1 MSNLE
6 EKCTMPRKE
15 GRTEGRKKGRKEGRK
30 AEVSIP
36 AGSQGSELVTSL

>member
-1 MSNLE
+1 MYHA
-6 EKCTMPRKE
+6 R
-15 GRTEGRKKGRKEGRK
+15 KGRKERLKEGRREGRKDGRK